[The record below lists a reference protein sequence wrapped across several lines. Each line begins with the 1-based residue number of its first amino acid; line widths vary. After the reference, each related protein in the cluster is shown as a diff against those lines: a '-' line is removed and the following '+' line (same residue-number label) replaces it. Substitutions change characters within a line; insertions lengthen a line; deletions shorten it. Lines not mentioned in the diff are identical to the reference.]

1 MAEVGKRSGSHAGKY
16 GIVYEATMMDS
27 SNRRVALKRIEKRT
41 VTQQDVKNVMV
52 VKGGFC
58 EV

>member
-1 MAEVGKRSGSHAGKY
+1 M
-16 GIVYEATMMDS
+16 YEATMMDS
-27 SNRRVALKRIEKRT
+27 SNKRVALKRIEKRT

-52 VKGGFC
+52 AKGRLC

>member
-1 MAEVGKRSGSHAGKY
+1 
-16 GIVYEATMMDS
+16 MMDS
-27 SNRRVALKRIEKRT
+27 SNKRVALKRIEKRT

-52 VKGGFC
+52 AKCGFC